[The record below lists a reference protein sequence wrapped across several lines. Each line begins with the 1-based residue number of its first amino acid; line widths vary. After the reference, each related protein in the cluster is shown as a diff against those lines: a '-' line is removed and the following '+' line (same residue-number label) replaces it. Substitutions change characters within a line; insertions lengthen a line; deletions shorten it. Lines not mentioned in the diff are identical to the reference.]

1 MMSIPVHVGSPAMA
15 VIAAIPL
22 GHGNE
27 YLCTI
32 QSTRGTF
39 GTVHAYRGENATGD
53 VVWHATAGHYDQ
65 ASLGDALRNMCRR
78 SGIEV
83 I

>member
-1 MMSIPVHVGSPAMA
+1 MMVPQYAGSPAMT
-15 VIAAIPL
+15 VVAAIPL

-27 YLCTI
+27 YICTVI
-32 QSTRGTF
+32 SIRGAF

-53 VVWHATAGHYDQ
+53 VVWHADTGHYDI
-65 ASLGDALRNMCRR
+65 ASLGDALRDMIRR
-78 SGIEV
+78 SGIQV